1 MAKSHPEHPQKFATR
16 NLYLMSHWVR
26 HTLSSFVLLACLI
39 SLVIIVQNQYG
50 ARLASALI
58 HLIAAVDLN
67 EFTAAE
73 EEETPSPAAAIPDP
87 NDGKYRAI
95 GEYLARRYR
104 VSQDVASH
112 IVAKAHAAG
121 AELKLDPLLILAVIS
136 IESRFNPIAE
146 STMGAK
152 GLMQVIPR
160 YHSKKFELLGGEK
173 VAFEPAVNIMVGAQI
188 LKEYLRRTGDVG
200 DALQMYVGASTVD
213 NENGYSSKVMAE
225 RDRLQSVLRQ
235 YLNQKRP
242 APQPAAAPSP
252 PRASI

>member
-1 MAKSHPEHPQKFATR
+1 MAKSHPEQFGKSSNSELSRA
-16 NLYLMSHWVR
+16 SHWAR
-26 HTLSSFVLLACLI
+26 HAVSSFVLAACLM
-39 SLVIIVQNQYG
+39 SLGIIIQQHYG
-50 ARLASALI
+50 ARLATWL
-58 HLIAAVDLN
+58 VDSIGAIDL
-67 EFTAAE
+67 EHFIPLAE
-73 EEETPSPAAAIPDP
+73 EASPPAAAADP
-87 NDGKYRAI
+87 HDGKYRAI

-104 VSQDVASH
+104 VSHDVTSL

-136 IESRFNPIAE
+136 VESRFNPIAE

-160 YHSKKFELLGGEK
+160 FHSKKFELLGGEK

-200 DALQMYVGASTVD
+200 DALQMYVGASTVE

-225 RDRLQSVLRQ
+225 RDRLQSVLRN
-235 YLNQKRP
+235 YLSQKRSAQQTGLGSKP
-242 APQPAAAPSP
+242 GQRSE
-252 PRASI
+252 SI